1 MTTDLEK
8 EYDTHFRK
16 FYKDFFKYLSGS
28 KSAQNC
34 KGCSSK
40 KRFIFGDSELTYSC
54 GPKGG
59 DKKCGPQYTIKLPE
73 YIKFHDLQ
81 QIYNE
86 QINGSLNYSENDLLQ
101 YDLQSLSKKM
111 NVEKDLKKQME
122 LIKTATGELKKIT
135 NEYIEMNQLEEVQR
149 KIQKLS
155 EKRLINSQEKKK
167 IMKQLKDDI
176 PEEKKIKLRKDYA
189 LLIRESKEF
198 IPIIQE
204 LREPNQSFIMI
215 SKPEIID
222 RTKEPKKKEPEKKEP
237 EKKETSSIS
246 KDEET
251 EEYKKQVKILYDFY
265 QKVDPKEEAIIRGI
279 INRRRPSGTPV
290 GTHIPNKPWLALCIK
305 LKNKYKINPLT
316 LEEDTDKF
324 VQELDDGSKI
334 LVDSLSPES
343 PK

>member
-16 FYKDFFKYLSGS
+16 FYGDFFKYLGGS
-28 KSAQNC
+28 KAHQTC

-54 GPKGG
+54 GPKGE

-73 YIKFHDLQ
+73 YINFHDFKN
-81 QIYNE
+81 IYNE
-86 QINGSLNYSENDLLQ
+86 QINGSSKYSENDLLQ

-111 NVEKDLKKQME
+111 NVDKDLKKQME

-135 NEYIEMNQLEEVQR
+135 NDYIEMNQLEDVQL
-149 KIQKLS
+149 KIKKLS
-155 EKRLINSQEKKK
+155 EKRYVNSQEKKK

-198 IPIIQE
+198 IPMIQE

-222 RTKEPKKKEPEKKEP
+222 RTKGPKKEP

-265 QKVDPKEEAIIRGI
+265 QKVDPKEEDIIRGI
-279 INRRRPSGTPV
+279 INRRRPAGTPV

-305 LKNKYKINPLT
+305 LKNKYKIDPLT
-316 LEEDTDKF
+316 LEENTDKF
-324 VQELDDGSKI
+324 VQKLDDGSKI